1 MDPRVLVAGEA
12 LVDFLPGAEGPLAEV
27 SMFTRRPGGAPANVA
42 VGLARIGRPPWFWTR
57 VGDDPFGSFLTREL
71 AAAGVPERFVE
82 RDPDAPTSLAFVAH
96 EGAER
101 SFTFYRDGTADTR
114 LAPGRVPDGVL
125 ESVAWVVAGG
135 VTLAGGRSREATVD
149 LLSRAGDETTVV
161 FDANYRPELWPDAD
175 EFRGVVTDTLVDVD
189 VLKTT
194 VEELALLGVDVTD
207 EDPEGAARAAVER
220 PDWPDTV
227 LLTLGERGSLL
238 VASEAVSWGP
248 ATVHHAGFEVDA
260 VDTTG
265 AGDALLAGVVA
276 GFLDGERPERT
287 LAFGNA
293 VAALTTTEPGAQT
306 AFPDRE
312 EVARLLE

>member
-12 LVDFLPGAEGPLAEV
+12 LVDFLPGNEGPLASV
-27 SMFTRRPGGAPANVA
+27 STFTRRPGGAPANVA
-42 VGLARIGRPPWFWTR
+42 VGLSRLERPPWFWTR
-57 VGDDPFGSFLTREL
+57 VGDDPFGTFLTREL

-82 RDPDAPTSLAFVAH
+82 HDPDAPTSLAFVAH

-114 LAPGRVPDGVL
+114 LVPGRVPDGVVD
-125 ESVAWVVAGG
+125 SVGWVVAGG
-135 VTLAGGRSREATVD
+135 VTLAGGRSREATLD
-149 LLSRAGDETTVV
+149 LLSLTGDGTAVV
-161 FDANYRPELWPDAD
+161 FDANYRPELWPGVAA
-175 EFRGVVTDTLVDVD
+175 FREVVTAALADVD

-194 VEELALLGVDVTD
+194 VEELALLGVEVSD
-207 EDPEGAARAAVER
+207 EEPVDSARAAVER

-238 VASEAVSWGP
+238 VAGEGARWGP
-248 ATVHHAGFEVDA
+248 TTVRHAGFEVDA

-265 AGDALLAGVVA
+265 AGDALLAGAVA
-276 GFLDGERPERT
+276 GFLDGEGPERA

-306 AFPDRE
+306 AFPDRA
-312 EVARLLE
+312 EVAAFLE